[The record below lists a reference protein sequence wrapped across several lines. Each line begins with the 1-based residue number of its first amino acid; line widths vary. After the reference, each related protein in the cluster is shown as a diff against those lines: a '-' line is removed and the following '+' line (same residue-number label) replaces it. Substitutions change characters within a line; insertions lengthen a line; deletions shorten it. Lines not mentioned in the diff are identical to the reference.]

1 MIYCRV
7 HRVMTDAEGLCPKCE
22 ELGMRVISC
31 EIDKI
36 DRVYTTMR
44 EQDYEMS
51 YHSYAVLIF
60 ERGDAVHTERIL

>member
-7 HRVMTDAEGLCPKCE
+7 HKVMTDAVGTCPKCE
-22 ELGMRVISC
+22 ELGMKVISC

-36 DRVYTTMR
+36 DRVLTTLR
-44 EQDYEMS
+44 EEGYEMS

-60 ERGDAVHTERIL
+60 EKD

>member
-1 MIYCRV
+1 MFYCRV
-7 HRVMTDAEGLCPKCE
+7 HKVQTTGIDEVCPRCE
-22 ELGMRVISC
+22 ELGMKVISC

-36 DRVYTTMR
+36 DRVFTTMR

-60 ERGDAVHTERIL
+60 EKKDKI